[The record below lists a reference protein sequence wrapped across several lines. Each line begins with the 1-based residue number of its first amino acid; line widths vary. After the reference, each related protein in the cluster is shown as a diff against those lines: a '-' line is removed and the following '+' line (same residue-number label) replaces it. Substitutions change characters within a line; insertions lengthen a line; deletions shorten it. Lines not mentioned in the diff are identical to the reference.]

1 MGRRRKYF
9 NEEEK
14 KEANRAKVLRYYW
27 NNKEECDRK
36 ARERYM
42 AKKLANFNNNGT
54 SGSAAIPEETQL
66 QTTEEQ
72 PQINDQQ
79 Q

>member
-9 NEEEK
+9 TDLEK

-27 NNKEECDRK
+27 NNKDECDRK

-42 AKKLANFNNNGT
+42 AKKLANSRNGV
-54 SGSAAIPEETQL
+54 SGSSDTPEEIQL
-66 QTTEEQ
+66 QTTQEQ
-72 PQINDQQ
+72 SQNNDKQ
-79 Q
+79 

>member
-9 NEEEK
+9 TDEEK

-36 ARERYM
+36 ARERYL
-42 AKKLANFNNNGT
+42 AKKLSYANNGA
-54 SGSAAIPEETQL
+54 SGSAEQKPPEEPKLQPTQ
-66 QTTEEQ
+66 EQ
-72 PQINDQQ
+72 SVTNEQ
-79 Q
+79 

>member
-1 MGRRRKYF
+1 
-9 NEEEK
+9 
-14 KEANRAKVLRYYW
+14 
-27 NNKEECDRK
+27 
-36 ARERYM
+36 M